1 MWYNNSLKR
10 QTVSVLLVNA
20 EQIMIFIEAN
30 FNTYMTK
37 KWSTSLL
44 PTSFIHSINKYI
56 NKAADVGSGIYPTA
70 LNRGVPHVI
79 MTKQWNFIANALG
92 SKSHPTKWSL
102 DKDPN
107 HIFHI
112 VHTAFWLQF

>member
-56 NKAADVGSGIYPTA
+56 NKVAGVGSGIYPTA

-92 SKSHPTKWSL
+92 SKSHSKQWSF
-102 DKDPN
+102 DKEPAHTLYLA
-107 HIFHI
+107 HIG
-112 VHTAFWLQF
+112 FWL